1 MKKRFLSF
9 VLAVLMIASLL
20 PATALAADVVKS
32 GTCGAEGDGSNLTW
46 TLDSEGVLT
55 ISGNG
60 DMNGYGFLSAPW
72 HYSSEVKSAVIAD
85 GVTSIGNEA
94 FYHCTSLTSV
104 TIPDSVTS
112 IGDRVFSYCTSLTS
126 VTIPDSVTSIGDRV
140 FSYCTS
146 LTGIWVAEGNSH
158 YSSDASGVLFNKDKT
173 TLVQCPGAFAAY
185 TIPDSVTSIGR
196 YAFYGCTS
204 LTSVTIPG
212 SVTSIG
218 VYAFDS
224 CASLISVTIPD
235 GVTSIGD
242 SAFDYC
248 TSLTSVTIPGS
259 VTSIGDSVFYHCTS
273 LASVTIPDSVTSIG
287 RYAFAYCKSLTSVAI
302 PDGVT
307 SIGEKAFSQCTSLTS
322 VAIPD
327 SVTSIGERAFYECTS
342 LTSVTIPDS
351 VTSIGDS
358 VFYHCTSLTSV
369 TIPDSVTSIGD
380 YAFSGCTSLTSVT
393 IPDSVTS
400 IGEGTFEDCT
410 SLTSVTIPDSETSI
424 GDYAFSYCTSLTS
437 VTIPDGVTSIGCAAF
452 RFCTSLISMTIP
464 DSVTSIV
471 DGFFLGCKSLTSV
484 TIPNSVTSIGN
495 GAFQLCTSLTSVTI
509 PNSVTSI
516 GESAFDNCTS
526 LTSVTIP
533 DSVTSIGD
541 WAFGSCTSLTS
552 VTIPDS
558 VTSIG
563 RYAFAYCTSLTSV
576 AIPDSVTSIGEYAFD
591 DCKSLTDVYYAGSE
605 AQWKAIAISP
615 NGNDDLLTANI
626 HYYSVDP
633 GAYSSIYGADAKTR
647 ALTVYGN
654 KNDSATV
661 ETNYQALPGVEVT
674 GGADKRTTGADGK
687 VTLRNDG
694 GSVTFHKDGY
704 VDRTLSAA
712 ALDVSAD
719 VYLQK
724 TSDYPVINAVWLND
738 VNDVMNTRYPMNL
751 VQSKRYKVETEISWG
766 SSSAK
771 RVILYQGDK
780 SYDITAGASSLVLS
794 DRFDLSKDLYI
805 AATDQKNHTTVKKLK
820 LESGSA
826 ATAALDGAKIDFGDS
841 LKFTL
846 PDSIPVIGG
855 DSLKLGLYSEVP
867 VKAVVDKGKVYVA
880 IGYQVAA
887 DEDGVKSFAN
897 SAKKLRDNMAKAK
910 TAAKKC
916 KTMLDAQK
924 ELGGKAATVSG
935 SWGFDAGFTVMGFA
949 EGWYDDDAKIHW
961 TDGGITL
968 GANVGVDYSYPFAIG
983 PVPCYAEVGFT
994 ADFQA
999 QLNLLMNA
1007 DAKKFMP
1014 SGTLKGDIALDIGA
1028 GVGVEKVITAGGGAE
1043 GKLSPTMNFDAA
1055 NQMTSADAKFS
1066 LAGYLKVTAF
1076 GLTYKHNFDP
1086 WVDKLIWQYPDPAD
1100 SADLMSADGQPN
1112 FIDQIYNAANYT
1124 APDLSYLEKGS
1135 EFFGAKKPGLFKRL
1149 FAPAEFLSET
1159 ENPVFLSNA
1168 YEQAQP
1174 ELVTWDDGT
1183 MLAVWKGYDSKYSGL
1198 NALALYYSYYDGSK
1212 WSTPA
1217 ILEQDGTLDGAFMLQ
1232 KINGSAY
1239 VLWQD
1244 AGESVS
1250 DDITLDELS
1259 QKMGLNAALFNAA
1272 QQTFSVQTVAAAS
1285 GAVSMLPTLCG
1296 DAEHLTAVWA
1306 TNTEGDVFGQNS
1318 ANAICTSTYS
1328 NGSWS
1333 AAETSCSGLN
1343 SIDSLAAAYDESG
1356 TLQIAYSVDVD
1367 GDPKTIDDMEVYRNG
1382 TALTDNGSVDSG
1394 VVYRNGTLYWFS
1406 NGALM
1411 AEGKTVVSADHGL
1424 MTDRYRIVDENG
1436 VKAVLFTQNSGL
1448 YASLYGIFY
1457 DSDSGEWGQPVALTD
1472 GSDFVTSFSAGVA
1485 KDGKLKIMA
1494 NRQQVTGTSSDEN
1507 PYGESSLQLL
1517 EIAPGCQLK
1526 ITDTYY
1532 DGGNYL
1538 AGEDLPVTLT
1548 VTNAGQA
1555 ASNGVKVQFYDGS
1568 KLLYEQ
1574 TFDGALQAGA
1584 ITTMTATPAFDKAE
1598 QDKALTVK
1606 VIPADAENDSA
1617 QGGSTTI
1624 TLHQNDLTV
1633 EYISWGLNENGKV
1646 MVYADVVNRG
1656 YSTSKGVTVSL
1667 RKGAVDGDVVDS
1679 VALDTLVTLGL
1690 QHASFETDGT
1700 DGDLFYIT
1708 LDGKAADDNGANDA
1722 DFVVIRKEKAN
1733 ACQHNYEQTTIAAEC
1748 ERPGYIIMTC
1758 SSCGD
1763 SYVQKTLA
1771 ELGHDYLNGTCTRCG
1786 QKEGETPHKH
1796 SYKDI
1801 VTAPT
1806 CTEKGYTTH
1815 TCACGESYVDTYVDA
1830 LGHAWDNGKVTKEP
1844 TETETGVKTFTCTRC
1859 SETKTEVIPPLSHK
1873 HSYDAVVTAPTCTE
1887 KGYTTHTCSCGDSY
1901 VDTYVDALGHA
1912 WDSGTVTKQ
1921 PTATETGVRTYTCT
1935 RCSETKT
1942 ESIPVVSVDVTQ
1954 MFTDVT
1960 KNWAYPGIQYCV
1972 THGIMGGMG
1981 DGTFAPTGTTTRA
1994 QIVQILY
2001 NLEGTPAVSG
2011 TTPFTDL
2018 TANWYKPAILWA
2030 YQNNVVAGTSPT
2042 TFDPDQPVTR
2052 EQIAVILTQY
2062 MFHVLKMERTW
2073 TPADLSKFPDGAQ
2086 VSSWAKEAM
2095 QDAVA
2100 LGLINGTKASDGE
2113 VYLDPQGSA
2122 ARQQVATILMNFCQ
2136 NVKK

>member
-1 MKKRFLSF
+1 MKKRLLSF

-20 PATALAADVVKS
+20 PATALAADIVDS

-94 FYHCTSLTSV
+94 FYH
-104 TIPDSVTS
+104 
-112 IGDRVFSYCTSLTS
+112 CTSLTS

-661 ETNYQALPGVEVT
+661 ETNYQALPGVEAS
-674 GGADKRTTGADGK
+674 GGADKRTTSKDGK
-687 VTLRNDG
+687 VTLQNDG
-694 GSVTFHKDGY
+694 SSVTFHKDGY

-712 ALDVSAD
+712 ALNVSAD

-751 VQSKRYKVETEISWG
+751 VQSKRYKVEAEISWG

-826 ATAALDGAKIDFGDS
+826 ATVALDGAKVDFGDS

-855 DSLKLGLYSEVP
+855 DSLKLGLYNKVP
-867 VKAVVDKGKVYVA
+867 VKVVVDKGKVYVA
-880 IGYQVAA
+880 IGYQVDA

-910 TAAKKC
+910 TTAQKC
-916 KTMLDAQK
+916 KTMQDAQK

-949 EGWYDDDAKIHW
+949 EGWCDDDAKIHL

-968 GANVGVDYSYPFAIG
+968 GANLGVDYSYPFAIG

-1028 GVGVEKVITAGGGAE
+1028 GAGVKKMFTFGGGAE

-1066 LAGYLKVTAF
+1066 LAGYLKVTALDF
-1076 GLTYKHNFDP
+1076 TYKHPFDP

-1217 ILEQDGTLDGAFMLQ
+1217 ILEQDGTLDGAFTLQ

-1259 QKMGLNAALFNAA
+1259 QKMGLNAAPFNAA

-1285 GAVSMLPTLCG
+1285 GAVSMMPTLCG

-1318 ANAICTSTYS
+1318 ANAICASTYS

-1555 ASNGVKVQFYDGS
+1555 AANGVKVQFYDGS

-1617 QGGSTTI
+1617 QGGSTMI

-1679 VALDTLVTLGL
+1679 VALDTLGTLGL
-1690 QHASFETDGT
+1690 QHVSFETDGT

-1815 TCACGESYVDTYVDA
+1815 TCACGDSYVDTYVDA

-1887 KGYTTHTCSCGDSY
+1887 KGYTTHTCACGDSY

-1912 WDSGTVTKQ
+1912 WDNGKVTKE

-1935 RCSETKT
+1935 RCHETKT

-1954 MFTDVT
+1954 MFSDVT

-2042 TFDPDQPVTR
+2042 TFAPDQPVTR

-2073 TPADLSKFPDGAQ
+2073 TPADLNKFPDGAQ
-2086 VSSWAKEAM
+2086 VSGWAKEAM

-2100 LGLINGTKASDGE
+2100 LGLINGTKASDGV

>member
-1 MKKRFLSF
+1 MRKRLLSF
-9 VLAVLMIASLL
+9 VLAVLMIVSIL
-20 PATALAADVVKS
+20 PATALAADIVDS
-32 GTCGAEGDGSNLTW
+32 GTCGAEVTW

-55 ISGNG
+55 ISGTG
-60 DMNGYGFLSAPW
+60 AMKDYDPYKAPW
-72 HYSSEVKSAVIAD
+72 YGSRSRVKSAVIAD
-85 GVTSIGNEA
+85 GVTSIGDYA
-94 FYHCTSLTSV
+94 FRDCYNLASVSIPDSVTSIGADAFWYCTSLTGV

-112 IGDRVFSYCTSLTS
+112 IGWSAFCGCESLTS
-126 VTIPDSVTSIGDRV
+126 VTIPDNVTSIGDWAFGLCKSLTGVTIPDSVTSI
-140 FSYCTS
+140 C
-146 LTGIWVAEGNSH
+146 
-158 YSSDASGVLFNKDKT
+158 
-173 TLVQCPGAFAAY
+173 
-185 TIPDSVTSIGR
+185 
-196 YAFYGCTS
+196 
-204 LTSVTIPG
+204 
-212 SVTSIG
+212 
-218 VYAFDS
+218 
-224 CASLISVTIPD
+224 
-235 GVTSIGD
+235 
-242 SAFDYC
+242 
-248 TSLTSVTIPGS
+248 
-259 VTSIGDSVFYHCTS
+259 
-273 LASVTIPDSVTSIG
+273 
-287 RYAFAYCKSLTSVAI
+287 
-302 PDGVT
+302 
-307 SIGEKAFSQCTSLTS
+307 
-322 VAIPD
+322 
-327 SVTSIGERAFYECTS
+327 
-342 LTSVTIPDS
+342 
-351 VTSIGDS
+351 
-358 VFYHCTSLTSV
+358 
-369 TIPDSVTSIGD
+369 D
-380 YAFSGCTSLTSVT
+380 YAFNGCTSLTSVT

-400 IGEGTFEDCT
+400 IGECAFYKCGSLTSVTIPDSVTSIGAWAFRDCT
-410 SLTSVTIPDSETSI
+410 SLTSVTIPNNVTSI
-424 GDYAFSYCTSLTS
+424 GDFAFNDCTSLTGIWVDRDNNNYS
-437 VTIPDGVTSIGCAAF
+437 SDASGVLFNKDMTTLVQCPGAF
-452 RFCTSLISMTIP
+452 SGSYAIP
-464 DSVTSIV
+464 DSVTSIGYHAF
-471 DGFFLGCKSLTSV
+471 DSCKSLTSV
-484 TIPNSVTSIGN
+484 TIPNSVTSIG
-495 GAFQLCTSLTSVTI
+495 GDALW
-509 PNSVTSI
+509 
-516 GESAFDNCTS
+516 GCTS

-533 DSVTSIGD
+533 DSVTSISSDTFASCTSLTSVTIPSSVTSIG
-541 WAFGSCTSLTS
+541 WSAFAYCTSLTS

-563 RYAFAYCTSLTSV
+563 RYAFEGCESLTSVTIPNSMTSIGEHVFEDCTSLTSVTIPDSVTSIGYNAFGSCESLTSVTIPNSVTSIGDSVFSNCKSLTSV
-576 AIPDSVTSIGEYAFD
+576 AIPDSVTSIFSCAFD
-591 DCKSLTDVYYAGSE
+591 DCTSLTDVYYAGSE
-605 AQWKAIAISP
+605 AQWKAISISST
-615 NGNDDLLTANI
+615 GNDDLLTANI

-633 GAYSSIYGADAKTR
+633 GAYSSIYGADAQTR

-654 KNDSATV
+654 KNDSATI
-661 ETNYQALPGVEVT
+661 ETNYQALPGVEAS
-674 GGADKRTTGADGK
+674 GGADKQTTGADGK
-687 VTLRNDG
+687 VTLQNDG

-712 ALDVSAD
+712 ALNVSAD

-724 TSDYPVINAVWLND
+724 ASDYPVINAVWLND

-751 VQSKRYKVETEISWG
+751 VQSKRYKVEAEISWG

-949 EGWYDDDAKIHW
+949 EGWYDDDANIHW

-1028 GVGVEKVITAGGGAE
+1028 GAGVKKVLTAGGGAE

-1076 GLTYKHNFDP
+1076 GLTYKHKFDP

-1217 ILEQDGTLDGAFMLQ
+1217 ILEQDGTLDGAFTLQ

-1259 QKMGLNAALFNAA
+1259 QKMGLSAASFDAA
-1272 QQTFSVQTVAAAS
+1272 QKTFSVQTVAAAS
-1285 GAVSMLPTLCG
+1285 GAVSMLPTICG

-1555 ASNGVKVQFYDGS
+1555 AANGVKVQFYDGS

-1584 ITTMTATPAFDKAE
+1584 TTTMTATPAFDKAE

-1606 VIPADAENDSA
+1606 VIPADAENDST
-1617 QGGSTTI
+1617 QGDSATI
-1624 TLHQNDLTV
+1624 TLHQNDLTI
-1633 EYISWGLNENGKV
+1633 EHISWGLNENGKV
-1646 MVYADVVNRG
+1646 MVYADIINRG
-1656 YSTSKGVTVSL
+1656 YSTSKDVTVSL

-1679 VALDTLVTLGL
+1679 VALDTLGTLGL
-1690 QHASFETDGT
+1690 QHVSFETDST

-1733 ACQHNYEQTTIAAEC
+1733 VCQHNYEQTTIAAEC

-1758 SSCGD
+1758 SFCGD

-1796 SYKDI
+1796 SYKAV

-1815 TCACGESYVDTYVDA
+1815 TCACGDSYVDTYTDALGHAWDNGKVTKEPTETESGVKTFTCTRCGETKTEVIPALSHEHSYKAVVTAPTCTAKGYTTHTCACGDSYVDTYVDA

-1844 TETETGVKTFTCTRC
+1844 TETETGVKAFTCTRC
-1859 SETKTEVIPPLSHK
+1859 GETKTETIP
-1873 HSYDAVVTAPTCTE
+1873 
-1887 KGYTTHTCSCGDSY
+1887 
-1901 VDTYVDALGHA
+1901 
-1912 WDSGTVTKQ
+1912 
-1921 PTATETGVRTYTCT
+1921 ATG
-1935 RCSETKT
+1935 
-1942 ESIPVVSVDVTQ
+1942 SVDVTE
-1954 MFTDVT
+1954 MFTDVSHS
-1960 KNWAYPGIQYCV
+1960 WADDGIQYCV
-1972 THGIMGGMG
+1972 THQLMSGIGNDLFG
-1981 DGTFAPTGTTTRA
+1981 PKLTTTRA

-2001 NLEGTPAVSG
+2001 NLEGEPKVTG
-2011 TTPFTDL
+2011 KTPFTDL
-2018 TANWYKPAILWA
+2018 TNDWYQDAVLWA
-2030 YQNNVVAGTSPT
+2030 YQTGVVAGTSST
-2042 TFDPDQPVTR
+2042 TFEPDLPVTR
-2052 EQIAVILTQY
+2052 EQIAVILMEYVTR
-2062 MFHVLKMERTW
+2062 VLKLERTW
-2073 TPADLSKFPDGAQ
+2073 TPADLSTFPDAGS
-2086 VSSWAKEAM
+2086 VSDWAKDAM
-2095 QDAVA
+2095 ADAVA
-2100 LGLINGTKASDGE
+2100 LGLISGASNGGQT
-2113 VYLDPQGSA
+2113 YLEPQGSA
-2122 ARQQVATILMNFCQ
+2122 TREQVATILMEFCK

>member
-55 ISGNG
+55 ISGRG
-60 DMNGYGFLSAPW
+60 DMYDYRASSIVPW
-72 HYSSEVKSAVIAD
+72 YYRSRVKSAVIAE
-85 GVTSIGNEA
+85 GVTSIGDCA
-94 FYHCTSLTSV
+94 FYWCESLTGVTIPDSVTSIGIGAFSDCNSLASVTIPDSVTSIGERAFADCTSLTSVTIPNSVTSIGEGTFYNCDSLTSVTIPDSVTSIGDCAFIVCKSLASVTIPNSVTSIGNRAFCGCESLTSVAIPDSVTSIDDYAFCSCKSLTSVAIPDSVTRIGERAFADCTSLTSVTIPDSVTRIGDGAFASCTSLTGIWVAEGSSHYASDAFGVLFNKDKTTLVQCPGAFSGSYAIPDSVTSICHYAFDGCTSLTSVTIPDSVTSIGVWAFWDCTSLTSV

-112 IGDRVFSYCTSLTS
+112 IGDRAFVDCKSLVS
-126 VTIPDSVTSIGDRV
+126 VTIPDSVTSIGDCA
-140 FSYCTS
+140 FGSCKS
-146 LTGIWVAEGNSH
+146 LTGIWVAEGNNH
-158 YSSDASGVLFNKDKT
+158 YSSDASGVLFNKDRT
-173 TLVQCPGAFAAY
+173 TLVQCPGAFA
-185 TIPDSVTSIGR
+185 
-196 YAFYGCTS
+196 
-204 LTSVTIPG
+204 
-212 SVTSIG
+212 
-218 VYAFDS
+218 VYA
-224 CASLISVTIPD
+224 IPN
-235 GVTSIGD
+235 
-242 SAFDYC
+242 
-248 TSLTSVTIPGS
+248 S
-259 VTSIGDSVFYHCTS
+259 VTSIGD
-273 LASVTIPDSVTSIG
+273 
-287 RYAFAYCKSLTSVAI
+287 YAFYGC
-302 PDGVT
+302 
-307 SIGEKAFSQCTSLTS
+307 E
-322 VAIPD
+322 
-327 SVTSIGERAFYECTS
+327 S

-351 VTSIGDS
+351 VTR
-358 VFYHCTSLTSV
+358 
-369 TIPDSVTSIGD
+369 
-380 YAFSGCTSLTSVT
+380 
-393 IPDSVTS
+393 
-400 IGEGTFEDCT
+400 
-410 SLTSVTIPDSETSI
+410 
-424 GDYAFSYCTSLTS
+424 
-437 VTIPDGVTSIGCAAF
+437 IGCAF
-452 RFCTSLISMTIP
+452 GDCT
-464 DSVTSIV
+464 
-471 DGFFLGCKSLTSV
+471 
-484 TIPNSVTSIGN
+484 
-495 GAFQLCTSLTSVTI
+495 
-509 PNSVTSI
+509 
-516 GESAFDNCTS
+516 
-526 LTSVTIP
+526 
-533 DSVTSIGD
+533 
-541 WAFGSCTSLTS
+541 
-552 VTIPDS
+552 
-558 VTSIG
+558 
-563 RYAFAYCTSLTSV
+563 
-576 AIPDSVTSIGEYAFD
+576 
-591 DCKSLTDVYYAGSE
+591 SLTDVYYAGSE
-605 AQWKAIAISP
+605 AQWEAISFSSYADY
-615 NGNDDLLTANI
+615 NFQNANK
-626 HYYSVDP
+626 HYNSVAPDS
-633 GAYSSIYGADAKTR
+633 YHSIYGADVQTR

-654 KNDSATV
+654 KNDSATI
-661 ETNYQALPGVEVT
+661 ETNYQALPGVEAS
-674 GGADKRTTGADGK
+674 GGADKRTTGKDGK
-687 VTLRNDG
+687 VTLQNDG
-694 GSVTFHKDGY
+694 SSVTFHKDGY

-712 ALDVSAD
+712 ALNVSAD

-724 TSDYPVINAVWLND
+724 ASDYPVINAVWLND

-751 VQSKRYKVETEISWG
+751 VQSKRYKVEAEISWG

-826 ATAALDGAKIDFGDS
+826 ATVALDGAKVDFGDS

-855 DSLKLGLYSEVP
+855 DSLKLGLYNKVP
-867 VKAVVDKGKVYVA
+867 VKVVVDKGKVYVA
-880 IGYQVAA
+880 IGYQVDA

-897 SAKKLRDNMAKAK
+897 SAKKLRDNMAKVK
-910 TAAKKC
+910 TTAQKC
-916 KTMLDAQK
+916 KTMQDAQK

-949 EGWYDDDAKIHW
+949 EGWYDDDANIHW

-1028 GVGVEKVITAGGGAE
+1028 GAGVKKMFTFGGGAE

-1066 LAGYLKVTAF
+1066 LAGYLKVTALDF
-1076 GLTYKHNFDP
+1076 TYKHPFDP

-1135 EFFGAKKPGLFKRL
+1135 EFFGAKKSGLFKRL

-1198 NALALYYSYYDGSK
+1198 NALALYYSYYNGSK

-1217 ILEQDGTLDGAFMLQ
+1217 ILEQDGTLDGAFTLQ

-1285 GAVSMLPTLCG
+1285 GAVSMLPTICG

-1333 AAETSCSGLN
+1333 AAETNCSGLN

-1356 TLQIAYSVDVD
+1356 TLQIAYSVDAD

-1555 ASNGVKVQFYDGS
+1555 AANGVKVQFYDGS

-1679 VALDTLVTLGL
+1679 VALDTLGTLGL

-1763 SYVQKTLA
+1763 SYVQKTLS

-1815 TCACGESYVDTYVDA
+1815 TCACGDSYVDTYVDA

-1844 TETETGVKTFTCTRC
+1844 TATETGVRTYTCTRC
-1859 SETKTEVIPPLSHK
+1859 GETKTETIPKLTHE
-1873 HSYDAVVTAPTCTE
+1873 HSYKAVVTAPTCTE

-1901 VDTYVDALGHA
+1901 VDAYVDALGHV
-1912 WDSGTVTKQ
+1912 WDSGKVTKQ

-1935 RCSETKT
+1935 RCHETKT
-1942 ESIPVVSVDVTQ
+1942 ESIPVVSVDVMQ
-1954 MFTDVT
+1954 MFTDVE

-2073 TPADLSKFPDGAQ
+2073 TPADLSKFPDGAN
-2086 VSSWAKEAM
+2086 VSGWAKEAM

-2100 LGLINGTKASDGE
+2100 LGLINGTKASDG
-2113 VYLDPQGSA
+2113 VVCLDPQGSA

>member
-1 MKKRFLSF
+1 
-9 VLAVLMIASLL
+9 MIASLL
-20 PATALAADVVKS
+20 PATALAADVVVS

-46 TLDSEGVLT
+46 TLDSEGTLT
-55 ISGNG
+55 ISGSG
-60 DMNGYGFLSAPW
+60 DMCDGSPW
-72 HYSSEVKSAVIAD
+72 HGNRYQIRSVFMAN
-85 GVTSIGNEA
+85 GVTSIGDDA
-94 FYHCTSLTSV
+94 FKGCTSLTSV

-112 IGDRVFSYCTSLTS
+112 IGESAFVDCRSLTSVTIPDSVTSIGDDAFWGCGSLTSVAIPNSVVSIGSFAFWSCDSLTSVTIPDSVTSIGYNAFRYCTSLTGIWVAEGNSHYASDASGVLFNKDKTTLVWCPGAFSGSYAIPDSVTSIGDDAFNYCEFLTSVTIPDSVTSIGEGAFEDCTSLTS
-126 VTIPDSVTSIGDRV
+126 VTIPDSVTSIG
-140 FSYCTS
+140 S
-146 LTGIWVAEGNSH
+146 
-158 YSSDASGVLFNKDKT
+158 
-173 TLVQCPGAFAAY
+173 
-185 TIPDSVTSIGR
+185 
-196 YAFYGCTS
+196 
-204 LTSVTIPG
+204 
-212 SVTSIG
+212 
-218 VYAFDS
+218 
-224 CASLISVTIPD
+224 
-235 GVTSIGD
+235 
-242 SAFDYC
+242 SAFED
-248 TSLTSVTIPGS
+248 
-259 VTSIGDSVFYHCTS
+259 
-273 LASVTIPDSVTSIG
+273 
-287 RYAFAYCKSLTSVAI
+287 
-302 PDGVT
+302 
-307 SIGEKAFSQCTSLTS
+307 
-322 VAIPD
+322 
-327 SVTSIGERAFYECTS
+327 
-342 LTSVTIPDS
+342 
-351 VTSIGDS
+351 
-358 VFYHCTSLTSV
+358 CTSLTSV

-380 YAFSGCTSLTSVT
+380 YAFDGCTSLTSVT

-400 IGEGTFEDCT
+400 IGE
-410 SLTSVTIPDSETSI
+410 L
-424 GDYAFSYCTSLTS
+424 
-437 VTIPDGVTSIGCAAF
+437 
-452 RFCTSLISMTIP
+452 
-464 DSVTSIV
+464 
-471 DGFFLGCKSLTSV
+471 
-484 TIPNSVTSIGN
+484 
-495 GAFQLCTSLTSVTI
+495 
-509 PNSVTSI
+509 
-516 GESAFDNCTS
+516 
-526 LTSVTIP
+526 
-533 DSVTSIGD
+533 
-541 WAFGSCTSLTS
+541 AFGSCTSLTS

-558 VTSIG
+558 VTYIG
-563 RYAFAYCTSLTSV
+563 YSAFNGCTSLTSV
-576 AIPDSVTSIGEYAFD
+576 TIPDSVTSIDWYAFEDCTSLTSVTIPDSVTSISVGAFASCTSLTGIWVAEGSSHYASDAFGALFNKDKTTLVQCPGAFSGSYAIPDSVTSIVERAFMGCSSLTSVTIPDSVTSIGDQAFD
-591 DCKSLTDVYYAGSE
+591 YCKSLTDVYYAGSE
-605 AQWKAIAISP
+605 AQWKAISISSD
-615 NGNDDLLTANI
+615 GNDDLLTANI
-626 HYYSVDP
+626 HYYFVDP
-633 GAYSSIYGADAKTR
+633 GSYRSIYGADAQTR

-654 KNDSATV
+654 KNDSTTI
-661 ETNYQALPGVEVT
+661 ETNYQALPGVEAS

-687 VTLRNDG
+687 VTLQNDG

-712 ALDVSAD
+712 ALNVSAD

-751 VQSKRYKVETEISWG
+751 VQSKRYKVEAEISWG

-826 ATAALDGAKIDFGDS
+826 ATVALDGAKVDFGDS

-855 DSLKLGLYSEVP
+855 DSLKLGLYNKVP
-867 VKAVVDKGKVYVA
+867 VKVVVDKGKVYVA
-880 IGYQVAA
+880 IGYQVDA

-910 TAAKKC
+910 TTAQKC
-916 KTMLDAQK
+916 KTMQDAQK

-949 EGWYDDDAKIHW
+949 EGWCDDDAKIHL

-968 GANVGVDYSYPFAIG
+968 GANLGVDYSYPFAIG

-1028 GVGVEKVITAGGGAE
+1028 GAGVKKMFTFGGGAE

-1066 LAGYLKVTAF
+1066 LAGYLKVTALDF
-1076 GLTYKHNFDP
+1076 TYKHPFDP

-1198 NALALYYSYYDGSK
+1198 NALALYYSYYNGSK
-1212 WSTPA
+1212 WRTPA
-1217 ILEQDGTLDGAFMLQ
+1217 ILEQDGTLDGAFTLQ

-1259 QKMGLNAALFNAA
+1259 QKMGLNAASFNAA

-1285 GAVSMLPTLCG
+1285 GAVSMLPTICG

-1356 TLQIAYSVDVD
+1356 TLQIAYSVDAD

-1555 ASNGVKVQFYDGS
+1555 AANGVKVQFYDGS

-1679 VALDTLVTLGL
+1679 VALDTLGTLGL

-1763 SYVQKTLA
+1763 SYVQKTLS

-1815 TCACGESYVDTYVDA
+1815 TCACGDSYVDTYVDA

-1844 TETETGVKTFTCTRC
+1844 TATETGVRTYTCTRC
-1859 SETKTEVIPPLSHK
+1859 GETKTETIPKLTHE
-1873 HSYDAVVTAPTCTE
+1873 HSYKAVVTAPTCTE

-1901 VDTYVDALGHA
+1901 VDAYVDALGHV
-1912 WDSGTVTKQ
+1912 WDSGKVTKQ

-1935 RCSETKT
+1935 RCHETKT
-1942 ESIPVVSVDVTQ
+1942 ESIPVVSVDVTE

-2073 TPADLSKFPDGAQ
+2073 TPADLSTFPDGAN
-2086 VSSWAKEAM
+2086 VSGWAKEAM

-2100 LGLINGTKASDGE
+2100 LGLINGTKAPDGK